1 MWESIHICVV
11 KKQLFYNVILQY
23 VIVTVICCAKIWWH
37 SYGNVYLFALLFQ
50 LSMSF
55 DIISFFPKLVHFW
68 NVCSLLGWCFLS
80 FWWAFLFFQIL
91 LNKAGW
97 MGGLM
102 SGTSCFSH
110 LCAFFQRLPIVP
122 GSCSE
127 KHKNIF
133 SLVVQNNTALHCS
146 QKYGETSQKGG
157 WCTWL

>member
-1 MWESIHICVV
+1 MCA
-11 KKQLFYNVILQY
+11 LFLAGAFYPSGG
-23 VIVTVICCAKIWWH
+23 H
-37 SYGNVYLFALLFQ
+37 S
-50 LSMSF
+50 
-55 DIISFFPKLVHFW
+55 
-68 NVCSLLGWCFLS
+68 
-80 FWWAFLFFQIL
+80 
-91 LNKAGW
+91 

-157 WCTWL
+157 LCTWL